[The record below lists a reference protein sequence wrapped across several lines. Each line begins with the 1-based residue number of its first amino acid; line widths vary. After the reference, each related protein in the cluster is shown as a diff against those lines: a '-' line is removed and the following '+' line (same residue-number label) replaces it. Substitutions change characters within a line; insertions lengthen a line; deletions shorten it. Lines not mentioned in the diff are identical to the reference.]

1 MSIERYRDL
10 ECLSFAYDLT
20 SLLSHVKSISWV
32 VGLETTLSEMIEK
45 IPVMAGSKRCRSPV
59 VYACVLSHSVVSYSL
74 RLHGLYSQPDSVHVI
89 FESRIL
95 ESVAISSTRGSSN
108 PGTEPASPASPA
120 LAVDSLSIPP
130 WEVVGH
136 QLEKYN
142 SFLLAFSHEISS
154 NCSTTLNIWSFS
166 FTSNIGTE

>member
-120 LAVDSLSIPP
+120 LAGGFFINTPLRSRWSPIREIQFFSISIFS
-130 WEVVGH
+130 WNIIKL
-136 QLEKYN
+136 QYYFKYLI
-142 SFLLAFSHEISS
+142 FLFYK
-154 NCSTTLNIWSFS
+154 
-166 FTSNIGTE
+166 